1 MNHEIG
7 GIGGRDGGRFPKS
20 AVSELEVKTAL
31 PRKNNLEGLLARGA
45 RLISLIRGVRFRE
58 DLGGLHGWIQNP
70 AVSGRKI
77 CGKGHGERNP
87 CLCLKTWL
95 RAKEITAAQNGEGT
109 KQQQRKLTL
118 EAAKAFQIFS
128 RSGARSASA
137 LAASAQLWSM
147 RMAAW
152 T

>member
-1 MNHEIG
+1 MIG
-7 GIGGRDGGRFPKS
+7 GFGGRDGGRFPES
-20 AVSELEVKTAL
+20 AVRELKVKTAL
-31 PRKNNLEGLLARGA
+31 PRKNNLEGLLPRGA
-45 RLISLIRGVRFRE
+45 GNLGGTRLIGLGE

-95 RAKEITAAQNGEGT
+95 RAKEITAAQNGERT

-118 EAAKAFQIFS
+118 EAARFFQILS

-137 LAASAQLWSM
+137 LAASAQL
-147 RMAAW
+147 
-152 T
+152 

>member
-20 AVSELEVKTAL
+20 AVSELKVKTAL

-45 RLISLIRGVRFRE
+45 GNLGGIRLIGFGE

-70 AVSGRKI
+70 AVSSRKI

-87 CLCLKTWL
+87 CLGLKTWL
-95 RAKEITAAQNGEGT
+95 RAEEITT
-109 KQQQRKLTL
+109 T
-118 EAAKAFQIFS
+118 
-128 RSGARSASA
+128 
-137 LAASAQLWSM
+137 
-147 RMAAW
+147 
-152 T
+152 

>member
-20 AVSELEVKTAL
+20 AVSELKVKTAL
-31 PRKNNLEGLLARGA
+31 SRKNNLEGLLARGTGNLSGVP
-45 RLISLIRGVRFRE
+45 LIGFGE
-58 DLGGLHGWIQNP
+58 NLGGLQGWIQDP
-70 AVSGRKI
+70 AIAGRKI

-95 RAKEITAAQNGEGT
+95 RAKEITTAQNGERT

-118 EAAKAFQIFS
+118 KAAKFFQVFS

-137 LAASAQLWSM
+137 LAASAQL
-147 RMAAW
+147 
-152 T
+152 